1 MMRLTLR
8 ARNGFTLVELMVVIV
23 IIAILASIA
32 IPKFKYF
39 RETAK
44 ETQTAANLK
53 VIQESLAKYG
63 VDNNGRYPFRV
74 RFYDR
79 AQTNVPGFDPLRFT
93 AFQPRISSDPARPWF
108 SMGLFGGCEVVDS
121 TWNDN
126 TQTSATER
134 QRGENK
140 HTVVQPYGWS
150 YNTWYRYFNQYT
162 DPLIAENY
170 LGAYPE
176 NPFLRRPMGS
186 IMYGYGTRNAQGQ
199 NIGMDH
205 TLPYEEVITT
215 PGDFVYT
222 FFYGSDNNVAT
233 TPSGVV
239 PGQRSYQSPANS
251 TVPGAYYTDT
261 IDAYQLWA
269 FGILPINGGLYQAYK
284 NNGAGA
290 KAITKKHKDW
300 DNSGTRDMF
309 EQGVIQYFKV
319 TNAASQA
326 VDKTGKKIEY

>member
-1 MMRLTLR
+1 MRLMFR
-8 ARNGFTLVELMVVIV
+8 ARRGFTLVELMVVIV
-23 IIAILASIA
+23 IIGILAAIA

-53 VIQESLAKYG
+53 VIHESLAKYG

-74 RFYDR
+74 RFFDQ
-79 AQTNVPGFDPLRFT
+79 ATLQQPGFDPLDWNTFPAT
-93 AFQPRISSDPARPWF
+93 IHSDPSAPWF
-108 SMGLFGGCEVVDS
+108 SMGLFGGVHVVNADW
-121 TWNDN
+121 TDN
-126 TQTSATER
+126 TTQTAIEDRS
-134 QRGENK
+134 GINK
-140 HTVVQPYGWS
+140 HTVIQPYGWDYDS
-150 YNTWYRYFNQYT
+150 WYKYFNEYT

-186 IMYGYGTRNAQGQ
+186 IMYGYGSTDDAGN
-199 NIGMDH
+199 NIGLDH
-205 TLPYEEVITT
+205 TLPNEGVVPT

-222 FFYGSDNNVAT
+222 FFYGSDGNT
-233 TPSGVV
+233 TTEPKGVV
-239 PGQRSYQSPANS
+239 PGQRSYKSPSNS
-251 TVPGAYYTDT
+251 TEPGAYYVDT

-269 FGILPINGGLYQAYK
+269 FGILPINGAMYQAYT
-284 NNGAGA
+284 NNGADA
-290 KAITKKHKDW
+290 KAVTKKHKDW

-319 TNAASQA
+319 TNSASQA
-326 VDKTGKKIEY
+326 VESTGKAIEF

>member
-1 MMRLTLR
+1 MRLSLR
-8 ARNGFTLVELMVVIV
+8 TRNGFTLVELMVVIV
-23 IIAILASIA
+23 IIAILAAMA

-74 RFYDR
+74 RFYDQ
-79 AQTNVPGFDPLRFT
+79 AVVNLPGFNPLQYT
-93 AFQPRISSDPARPWF
+93 AFAPKVSSDPDRPWF
-108 SMGLFGGCEVVDS
+108 SMGLFGGVHVVNQDWS
-121 TWNDN
+121 DN
-126 TQTSATER
+126 TQTSTTER

-140 HTVVQPYGWS
+140 HTIIQPYGWD
-150 YNTWYRYFNQYT
+150 YDTWYQYFNEYT
-162 DPLIAENY
+162 DPLVAENY

-186 IMYGYGTRNAQGQ
+186 IMYGYGTTDEQGQ
-199 NIGMDH
+199 TIGIDH
-205 TLPYEEVITT
+205 TLPYEQVVPT

-222 FFYGSDNNVAT
+222 FFYEAENNVAKE
-233 TPSGVV
+233 PKGIV
-239 PGQRSYQSPANS
+239 PGQRSYKSPPNS
-251 TVPGAYYTDT
+251 RVPGAYYTDT

-269 FGILPINGGLYQAYK
+269 FGILPINGTMYQAYK

-300 DNSGTRDMF
+300 DNSGSRDMF

-319 TNAASQA
+319 TNSASQA
-326 VDKTGKKIEY
+326 VDNTGKKIEY